1 MINVGVI
8 GCGNWGKNYVR
19 NFSEIPEARLV
30 TCCDTNHSRLVA
42 IRERYPLVK
51 LTKSFQAVASDPKID
66 AVVVATPPATH
77 YGIARA
83 CLLRGKHVLV
93 EKPFT
98 LSPEDADQL
107 VDLAAKAGKV
117 LMVGHIMNYHPGMHI
132 VKDYIESG
140 ELGRVYYLHATRT
153 SLGIVREDV
162 SVLWDKAPHD
172 IATLL
177 YLLED
182 EPVSVAATGQAYVN
196 DGVEDVAFV
205 TVRFASG
212 VIANIHLSWLDP
224 CKASRTT
231 IIGEKKMI
239 VFDDAET
246 LEKVKVYNKGVNR
259 RRDFAKGFHSRAN
272 PGGAGDNGGD
282 NGVDSSN
289 GVDTM
294 NGFAQFQYTFTYGDV
309 YIPKL
314 KMSEPL
320 RNECLHFL
328 ECIREGKRPLTD
340 GVNGLKVVQVLER
353 AEESLRQGGEYVPVE
368 PRVAVAVARGGF
380 MAKARSFWK
389 GLGF

>member
-1 MINVGVI
+1 
-8 GCGNWGKNYVR
+8 
-19 NFSEIPEARLV
+19 
-30 TCCDTNHSRLVA
+30 
-42 IRERYPLVK
+42 
-51 LTKSFQAVASDPKID
+51 
-66 AVVVATPPATH
+66 
-77 YGIARA
+77 
-83 CLLRGKHVLV
+83 
-93 EKPFT
+93 
-98 LSPEDADQL
+98 
-107 VDLAAKAGKV
+107 
-117 LMVGHIMNYHPGMHI
+117 
-132 VKDYIESG
+132 
-140 ELGRVYYLHATRT
+140 
-153 SLGIVREDV
+153 
-162 SVLWDKAPHD
+162 
-172 IATLL
+172 
-177 YLLED
+177 D

-272 PGGAGDNGGD
+272 PGGVGD

-294 NGFAQFQYTFTYGDV
+294 NGFSQFQYTFTYGDV

-328 ECIREGKRPLTD
+328 DCIREGKRPLTD
-340 GVNGLKVVQVLER
+340 GVSGLKVVQVLER

-368 PRVAVAVARGGF
+368 PRVAVAAARGSF